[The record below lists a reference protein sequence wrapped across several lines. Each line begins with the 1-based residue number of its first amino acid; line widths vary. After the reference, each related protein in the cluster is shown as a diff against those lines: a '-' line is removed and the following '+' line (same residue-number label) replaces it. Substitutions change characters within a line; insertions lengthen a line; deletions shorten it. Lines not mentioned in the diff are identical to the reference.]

1 MVKRTKYDIFISYR
15 RDSFNQ
21 ANLICTRL
29 KALGYR
35 VFIDVEALNS
45 GKFNEQLLSVITNC
59 KDFIIVLPPN
69 ALDRCINTDDWVRR
83 EVMCAMENKK
93 NIIPIMLSGF
103 EWPTQMPE
111 GMEDLCMYQSL
122 APMPDVYFDMQIKK
136 LQGYLKS
143 KAHFKKRRR
152 WVIGLA
158 IAAVVAII
166 LYMVAH
172 AVYMPMAKK
181 LSDSLFIKTQQ
192 MVNFDGINSS
202 AYKAWLDFLEE
213 YAKTE
218 KQEDKDECA
227 GLFLAQLSSL
237 EKESDELHEM
247 IRKDKI
253 EVSEFYYPML
263 WVHGLNPYDLTEID
277 PYIEMCFEDMNGSF
291 AKYREVM
298 EFLDDVVYR
307 YVPQAISPYLGMVEL
322 NYLMNHTVVE
332 AYYYTYLMIL
342 THLPEATHERFYKM
356 SLKWENMPKTG
367 LGLPDKEYERLM
379 NMSYEK
385 CEQQVDKIQQ
395 LQDEVGNLLDIINAQ
410 LENILKEE
418 DAQGSEG
425 H

>member
-1 MVKRTKYDIFISYR
+1 MVTNTKYDIFISYR

-59 KDFIIVLPPN
+59 KDFIVVLPPN
-69 ALDRCINTDDWVRR
+69 ALDRCVNTDDWVRR
-83 EVMCAMENKK
+83 EVLCAMENKK

-103 EWPTQMPE
+103 EWPTQMPQ
-111 GMEDLCMYQSL
+111 GMEDLCMFQSL

-152 WVIGLA
+152 WIVGLA

-166 LYMVAH
+166 SYMMAH

-213 YAKTE
+213 YSKADS
-218 KQEDKDECA
+218 QEDKDDCSN
-227 GLFLAQLSSL
+227 LFLVQLSL
-237 EKESDELHEM
+237 LVKESDELHEM
-247 IRKDKI
+247 NRKDKI
-253 EVSEFYYPML
+253 EVSELYYPML

-277 PYIEMCFEDMNGSF
+277 PYIEMCFEDMNSSF
-291 AKYREVM
+291 EKYKEVM
-298 EFLDDVVYR
+298 GFLDDVAYR

-342 THLPEATHERFYKM
+342 THLPETTHERFYTM
-356 SLKWENMPKTG
+356 SLKWDNMPKTG
-367 LGLPDKEYERLM
+367 LGLSDKEYERLM

-395 LQDEVGNLLDIINAQ
+395 LQDEVGNLLDIINTQ

-418 DAQGSEG
+418 ETQESEG

>member
-1 MVKRTKYDIFISYR
+1 M
-15 RDSFNQ
+15 
-21 ANLICTRL
+21 
-29 KALGYR
+29 
-35 VFIDVEALNS
+35 
-45 GKFNEQLLSVITNC
+45 
-59 KDFIIVLPPN
+59 
-69 ALDRCINTDDWVRR
+69 
-83 EVMCAMENKK
+83 
-93 NIIPIMLSGF
+93 
-103 EWPTQMPE
+103 
-111 GMEDLCMYQSL
+111 
-122 APMPDVYFDMQIKK
+122 
-136 LQGYLKS
+136 
-143 KAHFKKRRR
+143 
-152 WVIGLA
+152 A

-172 AVYMPMAKK
+172 AIYMPMAKK

-213 YAKTE
+213 YVKTDN
-218 KQEDKDECA
+218 QEDKDECA
-227 GLFLAQLSSL
+227 DLFLVQLSLL

-277 PYIEMCFEDMNGSF
+277 PYIDMCFEDMNSSF

-298 EFLDDVVYR
+298 GFLDDVAYR

-342 THLPEATHERFYKM
+342 THLPASTHERFYTM
-356 SLKWENMPKTG
+356 SLKWDNMPKTG
-367 LGLPDKEYERLM
+367 LGLSDKEYERLM

-395 LQDEVGNLLDIINAQ
+395 LEDEVGNLLDIINAQ
-410 LENILKEE
+410 LENVLKEK